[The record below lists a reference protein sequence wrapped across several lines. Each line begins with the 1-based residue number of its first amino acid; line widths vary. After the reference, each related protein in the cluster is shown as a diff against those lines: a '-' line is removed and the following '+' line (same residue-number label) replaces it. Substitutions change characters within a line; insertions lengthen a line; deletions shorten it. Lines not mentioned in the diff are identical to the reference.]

1 MVAYDRNY
9 LGRHGSQYLGS
20 AASRLADVSPARFPE
35 QFSIPILIV
44 HGAEDERVPVAQSR
58 NLVARLR
65 AAGKVEGRDFVY
77 LEQPQNT
84 HNLPRE
90 ADRVEFMEAVR
101 AFLARHNP
109 V

>member
-1 MVAYDRNY
+1 
-9 LGRHGSQYLGS
+9 
-20 AASRLADVSPARFPE
+20 
-35 QFSIPILIV
+35 
-44 HGAEDERVPVAQSR
+44 VPVAQSR
-58 NLVARLR
+58 GLIDRLR

-90 ADRVEFMEAVR
+90 ADRIEFMEAVQR
-101 AFLARHNP
+101 FLARHNP